1 MKRRRI
7 YVDNKTGCEVSDDEV
22 RARLTALCEMTS
34 QNQVASA
41 YGYSASSIS
50 RALNSARRVPA
61 GLLVHLGVHS
71 QVVIEELEEAV

>member
-1 MKRRRI
+1 
-7 YVDNKTGCEVSDDEV
+7 
-22 RARLTALCEMTS
+22 MTS
-34 QNQVASA
+34 QNQVAST